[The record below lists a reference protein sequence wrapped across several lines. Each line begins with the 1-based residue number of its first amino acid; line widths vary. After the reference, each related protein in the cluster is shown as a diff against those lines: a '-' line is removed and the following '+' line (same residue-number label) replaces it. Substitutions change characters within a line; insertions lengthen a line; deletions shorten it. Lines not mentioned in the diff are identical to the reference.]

1 MCTSESRKLALVS
14 NPIQV
19 ISEVLSG
26 FIAPNA
32 SAARSLRQL
41 LRLHEEKLKSCYDP
55 YPPSSSKSRE
65 KLNSGQVVL
74 KDGDIV
80 KISGPIKD
88 NVFKISDALNLD
100 EVEALVLWLQF
111 LHRAKQSSST
121 QMGLSGDSIQK
132 KKQEKLNEPDH
143 PIDNDSM
150 ARLTDF
156 YFEERRNALIAI
168 NSLLHIEDNQSS
180 HLSSICSE
188 FLASILSDEMPSMML
203 QNYIKRTQL
212 ALPEDVRISPRKS
225 TAWTRQLIIEQ
236 KLLLEVVFL
245 LFYGRVKSSALDYLA
260 ALSVLK
266 KTSWG
271 QNQACLAYFDEDTSA
286 INQEASNI
294 LSLIALQVS
303 HIEDVSMNDFHLTP
317 EPVPDHDLTSPATLR
332 NIYDLQLE
340 LLELHPQRIPPI
352 ALAWTFVLHKMTMIY
367 LEHGIPPSHSSFAE
381 LILPSHPIIEDE
393 PEAENQSLDSAPLYQ
408 KWTQHILSSECQL
421 FRNLGQLAISAYHS
435 SSPNGIG
442 SSENN
447 GLGYLQFEEA
457 MNAFALLFRLD
468 RQHAI
473 AVEFWRAVRGDDVT
487 EMDIPLA
494 SGEAEYFEVARSRF
508 PLNFALFTKLCRSL
522 SGFSESRSSENPNDQ
537 VFCADSLVEYVDHL
551 VTLTEALPTTQSALL
566 PLTFEPALLPNS
578 LKSDKA
584 EAQNSGGWIKASR
597 PIWISPTVKIPKDTL
612 GKVVSGID
620 QKPVIVCWH
629 VTWSAWEYWGSL
641 VLQYAGCPL
650 QADHQ
655 IKPQDA
661 FGPASNSSLSWAE
674 DKLETD
680 GIVDVLRILTT
691 ILECRPE
698 LGSQVIHK
706 MVDGASHQ
714 AFIQA
719 VFNIIENSF
728 DPASNVLRDEITQAS
743 LRLISA
749 LLPIFP
755 GAVWTLVRGSQTIF
769 PDSSKATAWNTPE
782 SSRSI
787 LKYERLSGN
796 YGVTTAI
803 LDLVHMLFLE
813 SGTSGLT
820 TTSNFANIKV
830 EVLQRA
836 LNWIC
841 EEVWPGFQSWKYLRL
856 ENKFKIANKCCLIFN
871 DIASA
876 ALKTHFNPSELKT
889 DIVTAHVIQLFSKLF
904 LKSPTSIILNPMIT
918 IIATD
923 KSLMEVLNK
932 SSRKIELEAL
942 IQCLGGCL
950 LLAKN
955 LLSLRPSQVP
965 ANQPCLLERLLLSQS
980 HRKSSLRIDS
990 QDTSRYSALHFVA
1003 HWSLYAPHV
1012 LIAKDACDIFSL
1024 LCTLS
1029 KDWPSDWPSISSAF
1043 GDPTNM
1049 SRYLHDVA
1057 QHGSLIVDTDE
1068 SGFRS
1073 TLWDLLAVI
1082 LRTQPPLEAIL
1093 VTGSTSL
1100 PGLMPPAS
1108 PSINAKTPLYLGIK
1122 CFIKCFENN
1131 DQLNLSVGLGVLH
1144 FLYTVYKHVNNFST
1158 ILNQTIEDQ
1167 AFIDRIVEIS
1177 TSLII
1182 SPEYLS
1188 KTFGDRSILMDSNIP
1203 DQICEAAAGDMQVKH
1218 FCNELICK
1226 SYATKILTVLL
1237 QLEMKQQE
1245 EKSSSSN
1252 AKKIETA
1259 LMREFQKTS
1268 SRISE
1273 LICPILETMASPE
1286 LQSEAFSEMV
1296 NRFPN
1301 LDLDSYRRVDC
1312 VLPHEKLRLYGKSF
1326 VYDYDLMKS
1335 RIEGMDVS
1343 SEVVEDVTGNII
1355 TINWNLSAVDAQLE
1369 VTRAWEEL
1377 LHSLFQQMD
1386 AAAKLEKQL
1395 SETILKSAKVI
1406 AEERRG
1412 GDFMVHVHSIRTSIL
1427 LILLQALPMNS
1438 ETTVTTIKLLEN
1450 AKNMASSE
1458 RFPII
1463 DSIKQ
1468 KFKVTWHTDFL
1479 KFVYM
1484 VLRRCSSIDVTKL
1497 SDENSHLMINTVE
1510 SLLRSCISIL
1520 ETVLT
1525 LVLLTGDAAYE
1536 QDLNLSV
1543 SIFSELMNSPVRPPI
1558 MNWAHRI
1565 HDLCQPAFSLLN
1577 RELVMDDKDP
1587 KFFEDII
1594 RLFMSLALHERLA
1607 EYLASEGL
1615 IPVLLNLS
1623 LTPRASQGLIE
1634 PVSPHRSFERSP
1646 THQLWC
1652 SILALLTS
1660 LSNTLCYSQMFMVD
1674 EIGAFARLY
1683 SAQLLNALSKISIS
1697 DRVSLGVYGMSLTLA
1712 GMEEMELA
1720 SAFLL
1725 VISSKPIGSPRLSL
1739 PESYRTVMLA
1749 SLQTL
1754 AHCLSH
1760 PSSTAKWLEHDTS
1773 WKSSQLM
1780 SSSITKAGA
1789 KGPVVIDNG
1798 QNLSPHVQEA
1808 LLRMLQTSRNILQTL
1823 ISYTR
1828 AINVLTREVS
1838 EWAVEYAIMSPTR
1851 SIVAGDLASIGT
1863 LFELAETSLDIYR
1876 LSAPQDVETNNVNVC
1891 KVSAAVLE
1899 GSLLLAS
1906 TQLALWLCSSM
1917 NQSSWQSSNTA
1928 AGLNS
1933 HKESDF
1939 NFISSSP
1946 RLKRE
1951 ILSDLAPDLIAS
1963 IEKSLNAIKST
1974 GSRTNDF
1981 KETSLFRPTKSLQKS
1996 MISKRKK
2003 AFGSFMN
2010 STSSETSNENPEN
2023 KSTGLNGV
2031 EQVLVSLKSFAERFL
2046 SS

>member
-1 MCTSESRKLALVS
+1 MGQVLDKALVS
-14 NPIQV
+14 FCSPIQV

-447 GLGYLQFEEA
+447 GLGYLLFRFFFRLSYLNNQQFEEA

-755 GAVWTLVRGSQTIF
+755 GAVWTL
-769 PDSSKATAWNTPE
+769 

-1259 LMREFQKTS
+1259 LLREFQKTS

-1301 LDLDSYRRVDC
+1301 LDLDSYRR
-1312 VLPHEKLRLYGKSF
+1312 LRLYGKSF

-1412 GDFMVHVHSIRTSIL
+1412 GDFMVH
-1427 LILLQALPMNS
+1427 ALPMNS
-1438 ETTVTTIKLLEN
+1438 ETTN

-1479 KFVYM
+1479 K
-1484 VLRRCSSIDVTKL
+1484 RC

-1525 LVLLTGDAAYE
+1525 LVLLT
-1536 QDLNLSV
+1536 DLNLSV

-1558 MNWAHRI
+1558 MNWAH
-1565 HDLCQPAFSLLN
+1565 PFSLLN
-1577 RELVMDDKDP
+1577 REL
-1587 KFFEDII
+1587 FFEDII

-1634 PVSPHRSFERSP
+1634 P
-1646 THQLWC
+1646 LWC
-1652 SILALLTS
+1652 SILAF
-1660 LSNTLCYSQMFMVD
+1660 Q
-1674 EIGAFARLY
+1674 ILY

-1697 DRVSLGVYGMSLTLA
+1697 DRVSLG
-1712 GMEEMELA
+1712 MELA
-1720 SAFLL
+1720 SAFL
-1725 VISSKPIGSPRLSL
+1725 PRLSL
-1739 PESYRTVMLA
+1739 PESYRT
-1749 SLQTL
+1749 TL

-1760 PSSTAKWLEHDTS
+1760 PSSTAN
-1773 WKSSQLM
+1773 WK
-1780 SSSITKAGA
+1780 TGA

-1808 LLRMLQTSRNILQTL
+1808 LNILQTL

-1828 AINVLTREVS
+1828 AINVLTL
-1838 EWAVEYAIMSPTR
+1838 EYAIMSPTR